1 MKWSVVAGLLLG
13 VGAMAAVAGDD
24 LKAFP
29 PAEEGFQRAVF
40 RLPPAPS
47 EDDLRVEIVVG
58 KTLQVDCNRVSLG
71 GSLER
76 HTVPGWGY
84 SYFRLAGVGAPV
96 STMMA
101 CPEGSE
107 HEDFVAV
114 SGDGFQ
120 QRYNSRLPLVVYIPQ
135 GFEVRYRIWRADQEI
150 HPASFE

>member
-1 MKWSVVAGLLLG
+1 MKWNVVAGLLLG

-101 CPEGSE
+101 CPPPLDEWERQLSLVLAETAGWR
-107 HEDFVAV
+107 V
-114 SGDGFQ
+114 DGQALELTDADGGTLALFQ
-120 QRYNSRLPLVVYIPQ
+120 PVHLR
-135 GFEVRYRIWRADQEI
+135 
-150 HPASFE
+150 